1 MIASPSLSGTK
12 MGRMLSFIRAY
23 KRRIVSSLV
32 FAYAAFLLIHPDEE
46 GRAFDLIFFALLRTS
61 GNAYCQ
67 SVFLDSPR
75 SRCWRALPSWEVP
88 ARLA

>member
-1 MIASPSLSGTK
+1 MIASPYLSGTK

-46 GRAFDLIFFALLRTS
+46 GRAFDLIFFAVLVMLIGSQLLASASFLGNPGAPGLQPSSARS
-61 GNAYCQ
+61 G
-67 SVFLDSPR
+67 
-75 SRCWRALPSWEVP
+75 
-88 ARLA
+88 